1 MKSFLS
7 NLLGPLMMLIGAV
20 ILAIYFFN
28 TIPEN
33 TLLIVAGALMVIGM
47 VSHILINKFIKE

>member
-1 MKSFLS
+1 
-7 NLLGPLMMLIGAV
+7 MLIGAV